1 MFFFKKKTK
10 PAQTEVAVEK
20 EPRAS
25 SDPVLQE
32 QVEQLKQ
39 RLETA
44 EGDLRIATLN
54 ELGSKLFALEKI
66 DEAISFYEMSIQEN
80 RTLGKAY
87 TDLLKLY
94 NVKRKEAAEQNDD
107 EQLQKYLNKID
118 DLMKLS
124 KDVIRGL
131 E

>member
-1 MFFFKKKTK
+1 ME
-10 PAQTEVAVEK
+10 PAAAVKQLDPALPEQVAV
-20 EPRAS
+20 
-25 SDPVLQE
+25 
-32 QVEQLKQ
+32 LKQ

-44 EGDLRIATLN
+44 EGAVRLELLN
-54 ELGSKLFALEKI
+54 ELGGKLFALEQI
-66 DEAISFYEMSIQEN
+66 DEAIRFYELSIQEN

-107 EQLQKYLNKID
+107 EQLQHYLDKID
-118 DLMKLS
+118 ALMKLS

>member
-1 MFFFKKKTK
+1 MFFFGKKAAK
-10 PAQTEVAVEK
+10 PVEPAAAVK
-20 EPRAS
+20 KI
-25 SDPVLQE
+25 DPALPE
-32 QVEQLKQ
+32 QVAALKQ

-44 EGDLRIATLN
+44 EGAVRLELLN
-54 ELGSKLFALEKI
+54 ELGGKLFALEQI
-66 DEAISFYEMSIQEN
+66 DEAIRFYELSIQEN

-94 NVKRKEAAEQNDD
+94 NVKRKEAAERNDD
-107 EQLQKYLNKID
+107 EQLQQYLDKID
-118 DLMKLS
+118 ALMKLS